1 MKLINELVRKFFSK
15 VDSEPEI
22 YINLPKKLNPSSIEE
37 FLENISFIFKFENK
51 KAPNCVL
58 DLDNLTK
65 INLLGVLVIYKL
77 IEYSTKKRC
86 FYIPEIVFDDDGVYG
101 NSLKK
106 YGFRPLMDG
115 LIMNYESN
123 SENTLLNIDVNI
135 TNNFIIVPQPLIR
148 NDFNTY
154 ENIKTSLIPK
164 LKEYYTGNDKII
176 SMISC
181 CFSEILLNFWE
192 HAIQDS
198 ETIIV
203 AEGKSKF
210 IEIAC
215 ADSGDGIIST
225 LRKNNEY
232 KELNDLELMKL
243 SVERNVTSK
252 ANTNHMGY
260 GLWILK
266 EICQKVNGR
275 FHLYSEGYCYKLEYG
290 ELIIKRTNYWKGT
303 IIYLALNLDK
313 PVSLVDIESL
323 NEYNNTLFQVNYL
336 N

>member
-1 MKLINELVRKFFSK
+1 MKLIEELVRRVVSK
-15 VDSEPEI
+15 VETKPV
-22 YINLPKKLNPSSIEE
+22 INISLPKKLNPSSIEE
-37 FLENISFIFKFENK
+37 FLENIAFIFKLENK

-106 YGFRPLMDG
+106 YGFRPLMDE
-115 LIMNYESN
+115 LIMNYDSD
-123 SENTLLNIDVNI
+123 SEKTLLNIDVNI
-135 TNNFIIVPQPLIR
+135 TNRFIIAPQPLIR

-164 LKEYYTGNDKII
+164 LREYYTDNDKII

-203 AEGKSKF
+203 AEGKTKF

-215 ADSGDGIIST
+215 ADSGNGIIST
-225 LRKNNEY
+225 LRKNDEY
-232 KELNDLELMKL
+232 KELNGLELMKL
-243 SVERNVTSK
+243 SVERNITSK
-252 ANTNHMGY
+252 VNTNHMGY
-260 GLWILK
+260 GLWILN
-266 EICQKVNGR
+266 EICKKVKGR

-290 ELIIKRTNYWKGT
+290 EVTIKQTNYWKGT
-303 IIYLALNLDK
+303 IVYLALNLDK

-323 NEYNNTLFQVNYL
+323 NEYNNISFQVNYL